1 LTGLG
6 GSFSQSSLFSLLLNT
21 AQFEFR
27 LRSMYK
33 RLLKNRA
40 DNFEKYRTEARSR
53 MTKLSAIYATSGE
66 GSGRKT
72 NKLRDWFLARDEQM
86 SHLSLDGRK
95 LFRTAR

>member
-1 LTGLG
+1 
-6 GSFSQSSLFSLLLNT
+6 
-21 AQFEFR
+21 
-27 LRSMYK
+27 
-33 RLLKNRA
+33 
-40 DNFEKYRTEARSR
+40 